1 MAAPIIWAAII
12 FTLYSLPSS
21 VIKYDPSWDFFRLD
35 KLVHFSLFFVWT
47 IILSVLFVK
56 QSNVFF
62 QKYHSIIAT
71 IFSLIYGGVLEFFQE
86 DWFPSRSSDP
96 WDMVANAVGA
106 LLGLILFRK
115 IFSKIQ
121 FYLR

>member
-1 MAAPIIWAAII
+1 MAAPVIWAAII
-12 FTLYSLPSS
+12 FILYSLPSS
-21 VIKYDPSWDFFRLD
+21 VIKYDPSWDFFRVD
-35 KLVHFSLFFVWT
+35 KLVHFFLFFVWT

-56 QSNVFF
+56 LPNVFL

-86 DWFPSRSSDP
+86 DWFPSRNSDP
-96 WDMVANAVGA
+96 WDMAANAVGA